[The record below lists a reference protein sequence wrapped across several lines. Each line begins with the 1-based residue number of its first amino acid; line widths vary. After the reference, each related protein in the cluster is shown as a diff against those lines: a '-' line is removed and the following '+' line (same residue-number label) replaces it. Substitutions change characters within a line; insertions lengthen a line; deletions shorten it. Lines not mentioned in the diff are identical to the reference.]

1 MKVTI
6 IGQIKNKGTG
16 LGKAINDFRDYCC
29 NRATRVT
36 EIDITNNF
44 KFLSS
49 LFQIL
54 ISDTDVYY
62 FTPAGSV
69 AGNIRDSLF
78 LFFMIMKRK
87 KIVTHF
93 HNSAFGNVMRQHP
106 TLMII
111 NRILYSKVDLIIL
124 LGEKSKIMF
133 QQLRISDEKFK
144 IIRNGVDRYLF
155 IEKNELNKKMSELPI
170 NIIFFS
176 NMIREKGYEILLE
189 VAKKMREDEKYHFY
203 FSGKFQDNNLKTR
216 FINEIYS
223 MNNVTY
229 LDGVYGSDKK
239 KLLQKMHYFVLPS
252 YYKDET
258 LPISML
264 EAMANGLYIIV
275 SDVGVVSEVINKE
288 TASLIEMIN
297 EETADS
303 IIEIIDQTSNKLN
316 ELDFNVSK
324 YKQELLNENIQAS
337 IYQQLERIAN

>member
-1 MKVTI
+1 
-6 IGQIKNKGTG
+6 
-16 LGKAINDFRDYCC
+16 
-29 NRATRVT
+29 
-36 EIDITNNF
+36 
-44 KFLSS
+44 
-49 LFQIL
+49 
-54 ISDTDVYY
+54 
-62 FTPAGSV
+62 
-69 AGNIRDSLF
+69 
-78 LFFMIMKRK
+78 
-87 KIVTHF
+87 
-93 HNSAFGNVMRQHP
+93 
-106 TLMII
+106 
-111 NRILYSKVDLIIL
+111 
-124 LGEKSKIMF
+124 
-133 QQLRISDEKFK
+133 
-144 IIRNGVDRYLF
+144 
-155 IEKNELNKKMSELPI
+155 
-170 NIIFFS
+170 
-176 NMIREKGYEILLE
+176 
-189 VAKKMREDEKYHFY
+189 
-203 FSGKFQDNNLKTR
+203 
-216 FINEIYS
+216 
-223 MNNVTY
+223 